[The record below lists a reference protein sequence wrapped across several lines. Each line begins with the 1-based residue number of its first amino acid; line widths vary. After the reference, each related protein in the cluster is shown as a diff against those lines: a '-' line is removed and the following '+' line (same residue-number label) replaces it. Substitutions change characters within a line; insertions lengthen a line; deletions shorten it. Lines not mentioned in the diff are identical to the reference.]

1 MLEAIRTFIF
11 DSILYADGYGWK
23 EILKVFFTSMVPV
36 LELRAAIA
44 FGPLHQMP
52 WLLTYLTAVIGNL
65 IPVPFIILFIR
76 QIFSFMKKNK
86 ILGGLVERLEA
97 KADRKKGQVLKYAS
111 WGLFLFVAVP
121 LPGTGAWT
129 GSLMAAMLDLRL
141 KKAFPAIALG
151 VLTAGVVM
159 TFFYYFL
166 AYAFPDVS
174 YTMIVAVIAAAVVF
188 MLALACIYRK
198 MRRKKGK

>member
-1 MLEAIRTFIF
+1 MLEAFRAFIF
-11 DSILYADGYGWK
+11 DSILHADWYGIK
-23 EILKVFFTSMVPV
+23 EILQVFFTSMVPV

-44 FGPLHQMP
+44 FGPLHQIP
-52 WLLTYLTAVIGNL
+52 WLLTYFVAVIGNL

-76 QIFSFMKKNK
+76 KIFSFMKKNK
-86 ILGGLVERLEA
+86 ILDGLVERLEA
-97 KADRKKGQVLKYAS
+97 KADRKKTQVLKYAS

-129 GSLMAAMLDLRL
+129 GSLIAAMLDLRL

-151 VLTAGVVM
+151 VLTAGAVM

-166 AYAFPDVS
+166 AYAFPNVH
-174 YTMIVAVIAAAVVF
+174 YATIVAIIAAIVVVAV
-188 MLALACIYRK
+188 ALAFMIRK
-198 MRRKKGK
+198 IRKKGK